1 MRILIILTLIL
12 GINSCKAQSI
22 SEKNLIGKWI
32 LVAETDSFSD
42 DIEPL
47 TENDSDSD
55 SESESDSK
63 VELKTTLT
71 FNKDKKIFINQ
82 MGDEYDATYKLTD
95 SILTIGNRK
104 YIIVKLEKNKLIY
117 KDKDGL
123 FDNHYEYK
131 KME

>member
-22 SEKNLIGKWI
+22 SENKLIGKWI
-32 LVAETDSFSD
+32 LVAETDSFPN

-47 TENDSDSD
+47 TLNNSEP
-55 SESESDSK
+55 ESEINSK
-63 VELKTTLT
+63 VELKTSLI

-82 MGDEYDATYKLTD
+82 MGNEYNATYKLTD
-95 SILTIGNRK
+95 STLTLGNRK
-104 YIIVKLEKNKLIY
+104 YIIVKLDKNKLIY

-131 KME
+131 KVE

>member
-22 SEKNLIGKWI
+22 SENKLIGKWI
-32 LVAETDSFSD
+32 LVAETDSFPD

-47 TENDSDSD
+47 TENDSDSN

-63 VELKTTLT
+63 AELKTILT
-71 FNKDKKIFINQ
+71 FNKDKTIFINR
-82 MGDEYDATYKLTD
+82 MGDEYNSTYKLTD
-95 SILTIGNRK
+95 SILTIGNRY
-104 YIIVKLEKNKLIY
+104 YILVEIDKEKLIY

-123 FDNHYEYK
+123 FNKHYEYK
-131 KME
+131 KAE